1 MQRSMLRV
9 CSGFIRVYVGSA
21 PKGWKYVA
29 VKQAQLFIVMETN
42 VADHSEQ
49 VGLITTITLGDN

>member
-1 MQRSMLRV
+1 MLRV